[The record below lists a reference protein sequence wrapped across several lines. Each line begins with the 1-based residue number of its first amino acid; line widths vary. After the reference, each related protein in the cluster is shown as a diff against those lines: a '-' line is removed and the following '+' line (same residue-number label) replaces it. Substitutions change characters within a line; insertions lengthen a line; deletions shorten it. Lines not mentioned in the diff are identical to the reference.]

1 METSYKGFTAALSI
15 NGTKLKGLFKWIFVP
30 LVFIF
35 TYICMF
41 GNCLNF
47 YVFMIYFGLCINYQ
61 IYDGY
66 TNRPNAASVLPLSDK
81 KRLIYSYIYAA
92 SEFIIMTIFFT
103 AVMAVIGLISSG
115 FSADNILS
123 EIRSNFPDN
132 IPVLS
137 MGNMFPIIMAL
148 GVYFTMPALAFIRN
162 KKMWYAAAEV
172 LYVINLIWNIAIKHG
187 INSKT
192 SAKVVNG
199 IRFSSLPHYKIIF
212 TALCIFTVLEIAAG
226 IIMAN
231 KLIKNRTK

>member
-47 YVFMIYFGLCINYQ
+47 YVFMLYFGVCTNYQ
-61 IYDGY
+61 FYDGY
-66 TNRPNAASVLPLSDK
+66 TNRPNLMSVLPLSDR
-81 KRLIYSYIYAA
+81 KRLIYSYIHAA
-92 SEFIIMTIFFT
+92 SELIIMIIVFT

-115 FSADNILS
+115 LSADNILG

-132 IPVLS
+132 IPVLTT
-137 MGNMFPIIMAL
+137 GNMFPIIMAL
-148 GVYFTMPALAFIRN
+148 GVYFTMPAMAFIRS
-162 KKMWYAAAEV
+162 KKMWYTAAGT
-172 LYVINLIWNIAIKHG
+172 LYVINLIWSIAIQRG
-187 INSKT
+187 INSKS
-192 SAKVVNG
+192 SAKVVNV

-212 TALCIFTVLEIAAG
+212 TAFCIFTVLEIAAG

-231 KLIKNRTK
+231 KLIKKQN